1 MFIGDM
7 CHGIRFQVFIHLGSK
22 MHENKSLM
30 LSNIFQNKKTPL
42 ILGVHNFLI
51 GA

>member
-30 LSNIFQNKKTPL
+30 RFIQHFSKQEDPPYF
-42 ILGVHNFLI
+42 G
-51 GA
+51 GS